1 MRFICIVS
9 EDSDFGDSNGVDHPS
24 LDNDAQ
30 SDGTFLVR
38 SENGFTLN
46 LQPSSDTQAG
56 RPWHCSVP
64 SSVGS
69 LELFD
74 VAEVRKH

>member
-1 MRFICIVS
+1 MRFICNVS

-38 SENGFTLN
+38 SENGFTLD
-46 LQPSSDTQAG
+46 LQPSLDTQAG

-64 SSVGS
+64 SSIGS

-74 VAEVRKH
+74 G